1 MIAEGSLQDFSL
13 SDLLQIISL
22 NASTGVLRLSSEGRE
37 GMLSCVKGEIVSATA
52 QDLAAEEAVYALFQW
67 ETGTFKFDAQDP
79 VDAPGKVATP
89 LSEIAKEGIRR
100 LDQWRSIRRELPLLT
115 TRARFRSEQAELAS
129 SLTPASTEVW
139 ATISGTEGM
148 TLAEIAQAT
157 HLNELAVAQ
166 GLLEL
171 FREGMLLIET
181 SPEEAMRSMFQRAS
195 EEVYARF
202 ASISGL
208 KMTEG
213 LETLLNSLARTKG
226 VELRWRSGL
235 VQDGLPGSWSATAL
249 KPVYRDFLVSQ
260 LEYVTKIHGASFTEK
275 ALEGAISGFSP
286 EEKQGWQS
294 LELPETLTARLS

>member
-1 MIAEGSLQDFSL
+1 MISEGSLQDFSL

-22 NASTGVLRLSSEGRE
+22 NASSGVLWVTSEGRE
-37 GMLSCVKGEIVSATA
+37 GRLSCAKGEIIAATA
-52 QDLAAEEAVYALFQW
+52 QDLQAEEAVYAIFQW
-67 ETGTFKFDAQDP
+67 ETGTFRFDAQDP
-79 VDAPGKVATP
+79 DAAPGPVTTP
-89 LSEIAKEGIRR
+89 LAEMAKEGIRR
-100 LDQWRSIRRELPLLT
+100 LDQWRSIRREMPLLT
-115 TRARFRSEQAELAS
+115 TRARFRSEQAQLAS
-129 SLTPASTEVW
+129 SLTSQSTEVW
-139 ATISGTEGM
+139 ATISGTEGL
-148 TLAEIAQAT
+148 TLAEIAHAT
-157 HLNELAVAQ
+157 QLNDLAVAQ

-171 FREGMLLIET
+171 HREGMLLIET

-213 LETLLNSLARTKG
+213 LETLLNNLARTKG

-235 VQDGLPGSWSATAL
+235 VQDGLPGSWSASAL

-260 LEYVTKIHGASFTEK
+260 LEYVTKIHGSSFTEK
-275 ALEGAISGFSP
+275 ALEGAIGGFSP
-286 EEKQGWQS
+286 EEKQSWLS

>member
-1 MIAEGSLQDFSL
+1 MISEGSLQDFSL

-22 NASTGVLRLSSEGRE
+22 NASTGVLRVASEGRE
-37 GMLSCVKGEIVSATA
+37 AMLCCRQGEIASATA
-52 QDLAAEEAVYALFQW
+52 QDLSAEEAVYAIFQW
-67 ETGTFKFDAQDP
+67 ETGTFQFDALEP
-79 VDAPGKVATP
+79 VEAPGKVSTP

-100 LDQWRSIRRELPLLT
+100 LDQWRSIRREMPLLT
-115 TRARFRSEQAELAS
+115 TRARFRSEQAQLAS

-139 ATISGTEGM
+139 AAISGTEGL
-148 TLAEIAQAT
+148 TLAEIASST
-157 HLNELAVAQ
+157 HLNDLAVAQ

-171 FREGMLLIET
+171 HREGMLLIET

-213 LETLLNSLARTKG
+213 LETLLNNLARTKG

-235 VQDGLPGSWSATAL
+235 VQDGLPGSWSADAL
-249 KPVYRDFLVSQ
+249 RPVYRDFLISQ
-260 LEYVTKIHGASFTEK
+260 LEYVTKIHGPGFTEK

-286 EEKQGWQS
+286 EEKQGWHS
-294 LELPETLTARLS
+294 LELPETLTAR

>member
-22 NASTGVLRLSSEGRE
+22 NASTGVLRVASEGRA
-37 GMLSCVKGEIVSATA
+37 GMLSCAQGEIVSATA
-52 QDLAAEEAVYALFQW
+52 QDLVAEEAVYALFQW

-79 VDAPGKVATP
+79 VSAPGKVDTP
-89 LSEIAKEGIRR
+89 LAEMAKEGIRR
-100 LDQWRSIRRELPLLT
+100 LDQWRAIRRELPLLT
-115 TRARFRSEQAELAS
+115 NRARFRSDKAQLAS
-129 SLTPASTEVW
+129 SMTPESTEVW
-139 ATISGTEGM
+139 AAISGTEGL
-148 TLAEIAQAT
+148 TLAEIAAAT
-157 HLNELAVAQ
+157 RLNDLAVAQ

-171 FREGMLLIET
+171 HREGMLLIET

-213 LETLLNSLARTKG
+213 LETLLNSLARSKG

-235 VQDGLPGSWSATAL
+235 VQDGLPGSWSAETL
-249 KPVYRDFLVSQ
+249 KPVYRDFLVAQ
-260 LEYVTKIHGASFTEK
+260 LEYVTKIHGPGFTEK
-275 ALEGAISGFSP
+275 ALEGALAGFSP
-286 EEKQGWQS
+286 EERQSWGS
-294 LELPETLTARLS
+294 LELPESLTARLS